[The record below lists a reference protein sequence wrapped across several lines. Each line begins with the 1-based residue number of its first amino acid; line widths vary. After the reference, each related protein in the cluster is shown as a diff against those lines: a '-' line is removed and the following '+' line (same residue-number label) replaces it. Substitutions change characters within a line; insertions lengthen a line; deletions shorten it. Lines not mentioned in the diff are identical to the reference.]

1 MILIDAGQRDTRAFD
16 AKILFAAQLSQ
27 AGYDVVIDEKTTPQ
41 IIDRNQKYEAAPFL
55 TDIAQIVISAYV
67 MIGAETICDETL
79 MSLRAYQLAPDVPVS
94 ATGRFSD
101 AQSLIS
107 STAKISFALGRE
119 ANVIDLNESQGRQLL
134 TSSINPL
141 VAATADIDETSASPA
156 ELFLFLPQDW
166 LDEPGNLAHLSAMNH
181 VPGFHLNILITGKGK
196 DLIHKSD
203 YSGVSVFGLNEM
215 PPQTLAKRA
224 GAAVFLGDGVPGE
237 RMAMFAMDV
246 MCRSGVL
253 VDCTTS
259 GAFVNSGAPALRGPT
274 DLAGLPN
281 FLQYTVA
288 TNLVELGRQARQ
300 SNWLDRN
307 SIQRLIEAL
316 GPGFV
321 ARATPPA
328 TTPKP
333 QTIFLPTNGNG
344 LGHAQRCSLIATAM
358 PTAQK
363 PAFAAFPSCIPLIN
377 SKGYSCMPLVQKS
390 QGHDDPFAN
399 DLLNYLRLRQLFN
412 PGDHLVFDGGYVFD
426 SIYRTVMEKSLTATW
441 IRRGLWQAGQVTDAA
456 LDRERAFQQVIV
468 PQEAFDELNTAYT
481 HGLSVHQVGPIVQDV
496 APTPG
501 GVEKLKQKL
510 ARTFEHKFDQLV
522 VSMLGGGIASDR
534 AAQLHALCAMLQ
546 QRPNCLHL
554 IVVWPGSRISAGLQG
569 WKNTRVVKTK
579 HALDL
584 CQAADL
590 VISAAGY
597 NSYHEILYHQIPSIL
612 IPQSAPFLDDQ
623 ERRAR
628 AASDRGLAAIV
639 LADELLML
647 DREVAAY
654 LDNGKSA
661 TIRAEL
667 EKTVLPER
675 GNKRAAELI
684 CAKVNR

>member
-16 AKILFAAQLSQ
+16 AKILFAAQLEQ
-27 AGYDVVIDEKTTPQ
+27 AGYDVVVDEKTAPKV
-41 IIDRNQKYEAAPFL
+41 IDRNTKYEAAPFL
-55 TDIAQIVISAYV
+55 ANIAEIEISTYV

-79 MSLRAYQLAPDVPVS
+79 MGLRSYQLAPDIPVS

-101 AQSLIS
+101 AQSQIS

-119 ANVIDLNESQGRQLL
+119 ANVIDLTELQGRQLL
-134 TSSINPL
+134 PTSINPL
-141 VAATADIDETSASPA
+141 LAAKAEIDTTSASPP
-156 ELFLFLPQDW
+156 ELFVFLPQDW
-166 LDEPGNLAHLSAMNH
+166 LDEPENLAHLSAMNH
-181 VPGFHLNILITGKGK
+181 VPGFQLNILITGKGK

-203 YSGVSVFGLNEM
+203 YFGVSVYGLNEM

-224 GAAVFLGDGVPGE
+224 GVAVFLGDGVPGE
-237 RMAMFAMDV
+237 RMAIFAMDV
-246 MCRSGVL
+246 MARSGVL
-253 VDCTTS
+253 VDCTTN

-288 TNLVELGRQARQ
+288 TNIAELGRQANQ
-300 SNWLDRN
+300 SNWLERN
-307 SIQRLIEAL
+307 SVQRLIEVLEL
-316 GPGFV
+316 GH
-321 ARATPPA
+321 ADRAMPPA
-328 TTPKP
+328 TGPKP
-333 QTIFLPTNGNG
+333 QTIFLPTNGHG
-344 LGHAQRCSLIATAM
+344 LGHAQRCSLIAAAM
-358 PTAQK
+358 PTTQK

-377 SKGYSCMPLVQKS
+377 SKGYSCLPLVQKS
-390 QGHDDPFAN
+390 DEHNDPFAN
-399 DLLNYLRLRQLFN
+399 DLLNYLRLRRVLR

-441 IRRGLWQAGQVTDAA
+441 IRRGLWRPEQVTDAA

-481 HGLSVHQVGPIVQDV
+481 HGQTVHQVGPIVQEI
-496 APTPG
+496 APIPDG
-501 GVEKLKQKL
+501 AENLKQKL
-510 ARTFEHKFDQLV
+510 AKTFDHDFDQLV
-522 VSMLGGGIASDR
+522 VSMLGGGVASDR

-569 WKNTRVVKTK
+569 WKNTRIVKTK
-579 HALDL
+579 HALAL

-628 AASDRGLAAIV
+628 AASERGLAATI

-647 DREVAAY
+647 DREVSAY

-661 TIRAEL
+661 LIREEL
-667 EKTVLPER
+667 AKTVLPER
-675 GNKRAAELI
+675 GNNQAADLI
-684 CAKVNR
+684 CAKGNR